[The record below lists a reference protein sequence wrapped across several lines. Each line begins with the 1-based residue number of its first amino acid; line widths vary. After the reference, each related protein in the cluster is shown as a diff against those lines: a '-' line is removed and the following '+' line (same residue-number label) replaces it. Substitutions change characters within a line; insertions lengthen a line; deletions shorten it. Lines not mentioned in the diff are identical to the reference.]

1 MNFAYELMDL
11 CRGTQEVE
19 AVARILVTVISRIIF
34 YRILSY
40 CIALSSIA
48 LQLHYVTL

>member
-19 AVARILVTVISRIIF
+19 AVL
-34 YRILSY
+34 YRAAAAAAAADDDDA
-40 CIALSSIA
+40 CD
-48 LQLHYVTL
+48 